1 MAPPEVRSQSLGTRN
16 NLDCIAC
23 QVTLLSLFGQLRV
36 RLGFPRQ
43 EYYSRL
49 PFSSPGDLPE
59 SGIEP
64 TSPALAGRFFTVE
77 PPGKLQLILLDS
89 NLV

>member
-16 NLDCIAC
+16 DLDGIAC
-23 QVTLLSLFGQLRV
+23 QATLLSLFGQLRV

-49 PFSSPGDLPE
+49 PCSSPGNLPE

-64 TSPALAGRFFTVE
+64 TSPALAGRFFIIE
-77 PPGKLQLILLDS
+77 PPGKPQLILLDS
-89 NLV
+89 SLV